1 MFISKDSNNLNVNGW
16 IGSDQVGVNFDEIS
30 EKYK

>member
-1 MFISKDSNNLNVNGW
+1 MFISKDSSNLNVNGW
-16 IGSDQVGVNFDEIS
+16 IRPDQVGVDFDEIR